1 MTSEYLLDAVGLL
14 DDDLILD
21 AETEYVS
28 KSKAIRKQFM
38 IWLPT
43 AACVAL
49 LLITYPM
56 FKGGAETGS
65 ASAPSAGDAAMS
77 STTGEMEYSSSQA
90 ASSSPSQSSGGSAVG
105 QANTEIYVTLDGV
118 EYIFHRS
125 ESAPIADML
134 PGDCRYLG
142 QLNAKDSASDGDQIY
157 TLFDTVYSDCKLWL
171 KGDGADS
178 VLYLELPEGGYLVC
192 EHSRSHDFSTGNPD
206 KRTGG

>member
-1 MTSEYLLDAVGLL
+1 MTSEHLMDAIGLL

-21 AETEYVS
+21 AETEYAS
-28 KSKAIRKQFM
+28 KSKAIRKQLL

-56 FKGGAETGS
+56 LKGGGAESGA
-65 ASAPSAGDAAMS
+65 ASAPTAGDSAMS
-77 STTGEMEYSSSQA
+77 ETIVEHEFHYSSSQA

-105 QANTEIYVTLDGV
+105 QTKTVIYVTLDGV
-118 EYIFHRS
+118 EHAFHRP
-125 ESAPIADML
+125 ENAPIAATL
-134 PGDCRYLG
+134 PEDCRYLG
-142 QLNAKDSASDGDQIY
+142 QLNAKSSASGDDKIY

-178 VLYLELPEGGYLVC
+178 VLYLELPEGGYMMFL
-192 EHSRSHDFSTGNPD
+192 P
-206 KRTGG
+206 